1 MSGRFNLLWIMAD
14 QLRYHALGSS
24 GDPNSATPNLDRLS
38 AEGVR
43 CTAAFTQYPVCVP
56 FRAGL
61 VTGLRATSNGTLRHG
76 DYLHPSLRTIAHAFE
91 DAGYR
96 SSWVGKW
103 HLGPESGAAMVTPEG
118 WIGQEFWVHPDF
130 RGGFRDWYA
139 FNLSNNYYKTYVTT
153 GEKIAPVR
161 LEGYQTDALTDASLR
176 YLNARTQDELW
187 FHVISYESPHPGWGG
202 APRSRLYPV
211 PEPYESRFE
220 PENVVLRGNV
230 PVEQEEAAREQLAG
244 YYRLIANLDDNVGR
258 LLDWLDASGMAERTV
273 VVFFSDHGEMGGS
286 HGRRDKQVPYEES
299 LHIPLVWRAPG
310 ILPAGVDYTQPVCG
324 LDIFPTSAA
333 LCGVR
338 VPEGLDGLDVS
349 GGLASDR
356 ALRDAVLVQ
365 WEDTRFA
372 FGDHPYRA
380 LRSRTHTYV
389 VARDEP
395 FCLLFD
401 HRSDPWEL
409 HNLFGAEEAQDLRAI
424 LHNRLEALLRES
436 GESPPEYVRARAP
449 SPPADTNSG

>member
-1 MSGRFNLLWIMAD
+1 MAD

-24 GDPNSATPNLDRLS
+24 GDPNVDTPNIDRLV

-43 CTAAFTQYPVCVP
+43 CTAAFSQYPVCVP

-76 DYLHPSLRTIAHAFE
+76 DYLKPGMNTIAHTFE
-91 DAGYR
+91 KAGYR
-96 SSWVGKW
+96 TSWTGKW

-139 FNLSNNYYKTYVTT
+139 FNLSNNYYETYVAT

-176 YLNARTQDELW
+176 YLSARPSDAPW

-202 APRSRLYPV
+202 SPRSRLYPV

-220 PENVVLRGNV
+220 PEDLTLRGNI
-230 PVEQEEAAREQLAG
+230 PTAQETAAREQLAG

-258 LLDWLDASGMAERTV
+258 ILDWLEASGMAEHTV

-299 LHIPLVWRAPG
+299 LHVPLVWRAPEA
-310 ILPAGVDYTQPVCG
+310 LPMGVDYTHPVCG

-333 LCGVR
+333 LCGVP
-338 VPEGLDGLDVS
+338 VPERLDGLDLSAALV
-349 GGLASDR
+349 SDR
-356 ALRDAVLVQ
+356 ALRDGVLVH

-401 HRSDPWEL
+401 HQSDPWEL
-409 HNLFGAEEAQDLRAI
+409 RNLFYAEGAKELRAG
-424 LHNRLEALLRES
+424 LHARLEALLKEA
-436 GESPPEYVRARAP
+436 GEALPEYVIARAP
-449 SPPADTNSG
+449 TIDGHGPGC